1 MDDDT
6 LVHPKVSIFIRVL
19 KDVTCFFV
27 NVLGGYLEIE
37 MDENE
42 TLRGF
47 LFPAPEIAKIRH
59 PRKMKRCA

>member
-27 NVLGGYLEIE
+27 NVLGGFLEIE

-42 TLRGF
+42 TL
-47 LFPAPEIAKIRH
+47 
-59 PRKMKRCA
+59 